1 MTSRTP
7 RGGSLSLAGCFFSAA
22 RPSRSLP
29 FVAVLTAL
37 LLLSDSAGAQ
47 QKKPVVKK
55 VENRVL
61 NTPDG
66 WQIHITYFK
75 SLVGKEA
82 PVVLLLH
89 QRGGNRLVW
98 NRFAKV
104 LQSVGYAV
112 VTVDMRKHG
121 QSKGFAAGSPAKQ
134 KSKKGA
140 GPNDLRPGDYKAMV
154 LFDLETVKAFLLSEH
169 NQEHLNVRK
178 LGIVAPGMS
187 APIAIAF
194 TATDWAKKPYDDA
207 PTLAAR
213 TPRGQDVRA
222 LVLISPVENLPGF
235 RVGRSLRA
243 LGSPAFGIAALVAY
257 GTKDR
262 RDKGAARRMYQK
274 LIGRAG
280 NKQRMYLDRFKTS
293 LSGTDMLNRN
303 TGIERHMLNFFDKH
317 LKRLNSPWRT
327 RKSRLASD

>member
-1 MTSRTP
+1 MSVCTP
-7 RGGSLSLAGCFFSAA
+7 RGYGSSSRPGRFRREARSLSIGL
-22 RPSRSLP
+22 
-29 FVAVLTAL
+29 AVLTAL
-37 LLLSDSAGAQ
+37 CVLPAAADGQA
-47 QKKPVVKK
+47 KKTVPVKK
-55 VENRVL
+55 IENRVL
-61 NTPDG
+61 TTPDG

-82 PVVLLLH
+82 PVLLLLH

-98 NRFAKV
+98 NRFAKAM
-104 LQSVGYAV
+104 QSIGYAV

-121 QSKGFAAGSPAKQ
+121 QSKGFAAGSPAKK

-140 GPNDLRPGDYKAMV
+140 GPNDLRPIDYRNMV
-154 LFDLETVKAFLLSEH
+154 QFDLETVKAFLLSEH
-169 NQEHLNVRK
+169 NQGHLNVRK

-187 APIAIAF
+187 APIAVAF
-194 TATDWAKKPYDDA
+194 TAIDWAKKPYDDA

-243 LGSPAFGIAALVAY
+243 LGNPVFDIACLVAY

-274 LIGRAG
+274 LTGRTG
-280 NKQRMYLDRFKTS
+280 NKNRMYLDQFKTS
-293 LSGTDMLNRN
+293 LSGTDMLNRD

-317 LKRLNSPWRT
+317 LKKLDSPWRT
-327 RKSRLASD
+327 RVSRLAG